1 MAGFYVYEYVH
12 QEGRR
17 AEVRTV
23 LHVHDCRWCQ
33 AGQGRP
39 TNAGM
44 KRGLGR
50 WHGPFDNVG
59 DALDAAGMIAEPL
72 ACRHCRPY

>member
-12 QEGRR
+12 QEGRK

-23 LHVHDCRWCQ
+23 LHLGDCRWCLN
-33 AGQGRP
+33 GKGREQ
-39 TNAGM
+39 NAGM

-50 WHGPFDNVG
+50 WHGPFDTVA
-59 DALDAAGMIAEPL
+59 DALDAAGMIADPR
-72 ACRHCRPY
+72 ACHRCHPY